1 MKGSIRI
8 KESVN
13 NGIWEESEHGI
24 RNDMKGAYY
33 GREVN
38 KWVIGGAY
46 RRGVI
51 KETRHLLSFSL

>member
-1 MKGSIRI
+1 MKESRRI

-13 NGIWEESEHGI
+13 NGIWEESEHEIGS
-24 RNDMKGAYY
+24 NMKKGYY
-33 GREVN
+33 GREIN

-51 KETRHLLSFSL
+51 KETRHLLSFNL